1 MRISRT
7 IINLI
12 KLIDKEYN
20 YFLNNCGS
28 TFSKKKKKK
37 KKCSQTGNLKLQ
49 SRTKYLEQNREIQ

>member
-37 KKCSQTGNLKLQ
+37 KNVPKPA
-49 SRTKYLEQNREIQ
+49 I